1 LSKGTLE
8 ILINPNEKT
17 HKAMFASKYVAGKL
31 KSVSKDSI
39 TREEEFQSTRKIQ
52 DYMIV
57 EAKKHD
63 LSIIDLESYE
73 DARSEIS
80 KLIISKI
87 EQIIGY
93 HQ

>member
-1 LSKGTLE
+1 
-8 ILINPNEKT
+8 
-17 HKAMFASKYVAGKL
+17 MFASKYVAGKL